1 VGAARSA
8 SRLITWRWCS
18 QPAVYPGGRFAP
30 KRAAAYPYPFVLCRT
45 ELPKIIEIVP
55 VTGIVACAPKH
66 PEVSLAVRPSER
78 IDTAPRDVSSGRN
91 PQGAVH
97 AGLVAKRLRRGRT
110 VQSAA
115 AAHPCPHVRGRVEL
129 PKVIENAPYATCS
142 VSLSSKE
149 PEITISVRPCRFRHS
164 PTGEV
169 SSSGLPQNAVGSIDG
184 EAIEIAVAAHP
195 GPLVD

>member
-1 VGAARSA
+1 MGAARSA
-8 SRLITWRWCS
+8 SRLVTWRWCS
-18 QPAVYPGGRFAP
+18 QPAVYPGGRFAA
-30 KRAAAYPYPFVLCRT
+30 KRAAAYPYPFVLCWT
-45 ELPKIIEIVP
+45 ELPKIIEKVP

-78 IDTAPRDVSSGRN
+78 IDAAPRDVSSGRN
-91 PQGAVH
+91 PLGAVH

-142 VSLSSKE
+142 VSLSAKE
-149 PEITISVRPCRFRHS
+149 PEITVSVPSMSLPTLANRGSFQQRFAPKRRRFHRQRGCRNCCRRPSR
-164 PTGEV
+164 PIG
-169 SSSGLPQNAVGSIDG
+169 
-184 EAIEIAVAAHP
+184 
-195 GPLVD
+195 